1 MRSLE
6 SREPPGTRGGSAKAT
21 GRWPRISS
29 AGGLRDT
36 HRVMPEES
44 TTPDLLALNRQAIE
58 AVARRDFDA
67 AMTSYGPEAV
77 WDTSALGLGTYRGV
91 EMIRR
96 SFEEW
101 TAMYE
106 DFAVEIEEHLDFGSG
121 VILSVTRQRGRVAGS
136 SGYVEFHYAAVTLWT
151 DGLIAQ
157 VTPFTDINEARAD
170 AERLA
175 EERA

>member
-1 MRSLE
+1 MSNVEGRERRTRE
-6 SREPPGTRGGSAKAT
+6 SNSAKVTGWWPDIPSAGPERDT
-21 GRWPRISS
+21 GR
-29 AGGLRDT
+29 G
-36 HRVMPEES
+36 MPEES

-67 AMTSYGPEAV
+67 AMTSYGPESVRDA
-77 WDTSALGLGTYRGV
+77 SALGLGTYRGV

-106 DFAVEIEEHLDFGSG
+106 DFEVEIEEHRDFGSG
-121 VILSVTRQRGRVAGS
+121 VILSVARQPGRVAGS
-136 SGYVEFHYAAVTLWT
+136 SGYVEFRYAAVTLWT
-151 DGLIAQ
+151 EGLIAR
-157 VTPFTDINEARAD
+157 VTPFTDIDAARAA

-175 EERA
+175 EERD

>member
-1 MRSLE
+1 
-6 SREPPGTRGGSAKAT
+6 
-21 GRWPRISS
+21 
-29 AGGLRDT
+29 
-36 HRVMPEES
+36 MPEES
-44 TTPDLLALNRQAIE
+44 ITPDLLALNRQAIE

-67 AMTSYGPEAV
+67 AMTSYGPESV
-77 WDTSALGLGTYRGV
+77 WDASALGLGTYRGV

-106 DFAVEIEEHLDFGSG
+106 DFEVEIEEHLDFGSG
-121 VILSVTRQRGRVAGS
+121 VMLSVTRQRGRVAGS

-151 DGLIAQ
+151 DSLIAQ
-157 VTPFTDINEARAD
+157 VTPFTDIDEARAA

-175 EERA
+175 QERE